1 MTDANIISLKG
12 YFDRRFDDSDK
23 AIQAALVAQEKAIN
37 KAETAAERRFELL
50 NELRQGVAT
59 KEQLEALEKTV
70 TELSSRINRSEGSV
84 KGSDKTVNYLL
95 IALIAANIMIGLV
108 FK

>member
-1 MTDANIISLKG
+1 MTGDNLITLKS

-70 TELSSRINRSEGSV
+70 TELSSRINRSEGSS
-84 KGSDKTVNYLL
+84 KGSDKTLNYLL
-95 IALIAANIMIGLV
+95 MALVAANIMIGL
-108 FK
+108 FLR